1 MIASQADRAI
11 KPLSKIRRVQNNDLK
26 NIHFFF
32 SEMQQF
38 EVGTRVQPNFPI
50 VILSLLT
57 GFKKCLKPMERNR
70 SVKKLFIWSIILRE
84 QC

>member
-26 NIHFFF
+26 KIYFFF

-38 EVGTRVQPNFPI
+38 EVGIRVQPNFPI

-57 GFKKCLKPMERNR
+57 GL
-70 SVKKLFIWSIILRE
+70 
-84 QC
+84 